1 MKTSAN
7 APLRCAVIGVGYLG
21 NFHAQ
26 KFFQAEDVELVAVVD
41 TSAERAAEIAAQ
53 YDCLGL
59 TDYRALFAGGPNGP
73 GAGQGNSQAGERG
86 ERSCMVDA
94 VSIVTPSDTHFQVA
108 TECLEAGLHCLVE
121 KPVTETVNEAEQLIA
136 LAEARGR
143 VLQVGHLERFNP
155 VVQTLKSYL
164 DDPTWVETY
173 RLTPFR
179 GRGVEVDV
187 VLDLM
192 IHDLDILLSLVASE
206 VVDVQASGT
215 CVVTDRIDVARAR
228 IRFANGCVAEL
239 SASRASPQ
247 PLRRTQ
253 VRQASGY
260 ISVNYQDA
268 TVLVGGTGDDANV
281 EAGMRASFDVLN
293 LERVDV
299 LNAEILDFVSAIRLG
314 RAPQVTGDDGLR
326 ALELAIRVSRTI
338 AESESARVAGA

>member
-1 MKTSAN
+1 MKTPAN

-26 KFFQAEDVELVAVVD
+26 KFFQADDVELVAVVD

-59 TDYRALFAGGPNGP
+59 TDYRALFGGGP
-73 GAGQGNSQAGERG
+73 GAGQGGG
-86 ERSCMVDA
+86 CKVDA
-94 VSIVTPSDTHFQVA
+94 VSIVTPSDTHFRVA

-121 KPVTETVNEAEQLIA
+121 KPVTETVTEAEQLIA
-136 LAEARGR
+136 LAEARGL

-192 IHDLDILLSLVASE
+192 IHDLDILLSLVESE

-268 TVLVGGTGDDANV
+268 TVLVGGTGDDAAV

-314 RAPQVTGDDGLR
+314 RAPQVTGNDGLR

-338 AESESARVAGA
+338 AESEPTPASVSGA